1 LKIVNDA
8 IFIIFNNKPPHL
20 AQQGILGNVSISNI
34 SGGIVNLIGYLTS
47 SGSTNVNRK
56 QSTNML
62 KEIYQNLF
70 AKYNPFYFDLGFQF
84 DMNSW
89 IPIKLVA
96 ENNREENDPF
106 QLIANGLKRN
116 ANELEVGSLVVIT
129 GK

>member
-1 LKIVNDA
+1 
-8 IFIIFNNKPPHL
+8 
-20 AQQGILGNVSISNI
+20 
-34 SGGIVNLIGYLTS
+34 
-47 SGSTNVNRK
+47 
-56 QSTNML
+56 ML
-62 KEIYQNLF
+62 KEIYRNLF

-106 QLIANGLKRN
+106 QLIADGLKRN
-116 ANELEVGSLVVIT
+116 TNELKVGSLVVIT